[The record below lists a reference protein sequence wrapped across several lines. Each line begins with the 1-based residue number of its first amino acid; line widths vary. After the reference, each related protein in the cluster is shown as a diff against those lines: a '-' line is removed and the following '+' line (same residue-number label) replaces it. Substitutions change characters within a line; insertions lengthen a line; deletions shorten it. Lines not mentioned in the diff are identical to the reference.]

1 MLIAGLAIG
10 PGRTGMIEDVLAV
23 RCISTL
29 GLAFQELFMK
39 YVLVI
44 IS

>member
-1 MLIAGLAIG
+1 MLNAVLAIG
-10 PGRTGMIEDVLAV
+10 PGRAGMIADVLAV

-39 YVLVI
+39 YVLVRI
-44 IS
+44 R